1 MKLFLPTLLIILAG
15 VIFFWYI
22 DPTYAS
28 ITALR
33 AQESQYDEAL
43 SKARDLQA
51 IRDQLLARYNTFSQ
65 TDLERLQKLL
75 PDHIDNVRLILDLDS
90 MASKYGMRVRD
101 VSIDTTGS
109 GVTAT
114 KVVAAAGGSV
124 GGSAAAP
131 ASQQLGPSS
140 QPYESVILSFSVS
153 GTYDTFRQ
161 YLSDLEKSLR
171 LSDVIG
177 VSFVPTDAGIY
188 DFTVHL
194 KTYWLAP

>member
-1 MKLFLPTLLIILAG
+1 
-15 VIFFWYI
+15 
-22 DPTYAS
+22 
-28 ITALR
+28 
-33 AQESQYDEAL
+33 
-43 SKARDLQA
+43 
-51 IRDQLLARYNTFSQ
+51 
-65 TDLERLQKLL
+65 
-75 PDHIDNVRLILDLDS
+75 
-90 MASKYGMRVRD
+90 MASRYGMRVRD
-101 VSIDTTGS
+101 VSIDTSGT
-109 GVTAT
+109 GVTTT

-124 GGSAAAP
+124 GGSAAAAP

-188 DFTVHL
+188 DFTIHL